1 MEEFHLDLI
10 TKNFKSEEEFIL
22 KHQEKGDAFIN
33 FCDTKTK
40 EELSKTI
47 LFQYKNKH
55 ITALQLLELIQQH
68 DFLYIHFVLFN
79 NIKRDYKQ
87 ILNK

>member
-1 MEEFHLDLI
+1 MEEFYLDLI
-10 TKNFKSEEEFIL
+10 NKNFKREEEFTL
-22 KHQEKGDAFIN
+22 KHQKIGDAFID
-33 FCDTKTK
+33 FCDTKTR

-47 LFQYKNKH
+47 LFQHKNKH